1 MAEIYK
7 LSFFGLPREDIML
20 YVSEC
25 IGERGGDVLIAD
37 KSASES
43 VAFALLSSENAAS
56 RNYDCALN
64 TAVFKGGAVMCPDR
78 YTHVLEYSDT
88 AEIGENSDS
97 EKTVIITDTLPANMR
112 RCVENVKSI
121 YGKTKIYV
129 VITEDRDMVD
139 PHDYKKLCAMCKVIF
154 LRERSADLNL
164 RWDIE
169 NRKYF
174 GLKHMSRD
182 MKTLV
187 DKLCEG
193 ILSEGIGEKKEGK
206 ILWESLF
213 RFGRLKA
220 GRAVQQAAPPLSDV
234 IFPRDTVRMFP

>member
-7 LSFFGLPREDIML
+7 ISFSGLVREDIML

-37 KSASES
+37 GSKAGS

-64 TAVFKGGAVMCPDR
+64 TAVFKGEAVMCPDR

-88 AEIGENSDS
+88 IEAGDS
-97 EKTVIITDTLPANMR
+97 EKTVIITDGLPANIR
-112 RCVENVKSI
+112 RCKETVRNI

-129 VITEDRDMVD
+129 VITDDRDIAD
-139 PHDYKKLCAMCKVIF
+139 LRDITELCAMSRVIF
-154 LRERSADLNL
+154 LRERSADLKL

-169 NRKYF
+169 NRMYSRI
-174 GLKHMSRD
+174 KHMSGD
-182 MKTLV
+182 MKKLV
-187 DKLCEG
+187 EKLCEG
-193 ILSEGIGEKKEGK
+193 ILSEEIREKKEGK
-206 ILWESLF
+206 IIWESLF

-220 GRAVQQAAPPLSDV
+220 GKVV
-234 IFPRDTVRMFP
+234 